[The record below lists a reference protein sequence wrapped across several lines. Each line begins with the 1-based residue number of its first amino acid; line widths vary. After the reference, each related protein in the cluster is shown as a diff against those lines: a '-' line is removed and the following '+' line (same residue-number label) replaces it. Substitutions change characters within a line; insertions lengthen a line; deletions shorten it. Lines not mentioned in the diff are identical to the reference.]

1 MVSTKDLWAALR
13 QGARGVL
20 PNANGKGLVRRATL
34 GLAAILLAVPGAQAG
49 FVNGGFEDSTTMPP
63 NGWIHRTYTRSA
75 VLPASPPV
83 PNSTTGITL
92 GQLGLSGAAVDN
104 GVSAVVTTPVFDV
117 PSTNPGTLRAPRWGN
132 NAFKLNDQGSRRA
145 SSIEQVATMTVADVD
160 PIDNKVHIR
169 FGMAP
174 VLVDGGHGPTEQPY
188 FYVEVRNI
196 TKNKVLFH
204 TYNYAN
210 QSGVPWQTQSV
221 GSYKYTDWQGF
232 DISPG
237 NGQLDVGDQV
247 ILIIYASN
255 CEPSAAQHEARVYMD
270 SVGAF
275 MPGLAIAATGPS
287 TTKPGEQVTYSYNYA
302 NNSGVIALGSKVRVA
317 APKTEDGLFTT
328 FVPGSW
334 PASCTGPHTGVA
346 PRSDYLECEVG
357 TNGLLNDGQSGSFNV
372 TYTVP
377 AGAAT
382 SGPNAV
388 VNNGDYD
395 VRSDTASPFIGP
407 LIKTN
412 IVPAATPTT
421 DLGVTVTNGGVS
433 SYAPADTPVYTVTV
447 TNHSASDVSG
457 ASVTQTLTGV
467 AGGNWTCTAPVGSSA
482 TCGATANGAGAI
494 ATNTANLPAG
504 TSLVYTYTG
513 GTLTGAGT
521 PANTVVTVAPPA
533 GTQDT
538 QSSNNTAGLNTSV
551 GTLRNVTANTTGP
564 GTGHIL
570 AVPSGLACGNAG
582 TACGTAGTTQP
593 VAQGDEVRLTPVAH
607 AGSVFKGW
615 TGCTSTSGNV
625 CVISVG
631 GTDVTATAEFARA
644 YIVTPTVLSGGTVTS
659 PAPRQVEE
667 GTSTVFNI
675 TPNAGKTTYILPP
688 ATGTACTGVLDT
700 GVSPNTYT
708 VNPVNANCGF
718 TVAFSFEQTSS
729 VVGGNG
735 TISPLG
741 VTGPL
746 VPGANN
752 TVYTLT
758 PNAGYSPVVG
768 GTCKGTQDIA
778 ANTYTV
784 TNEIADCTVIA
795 SFTND
800 PVTVTSAVNGG
811 NGTVD
816 ALGTFNLAR
825 GGSRTYN
832 FTPAAGFYP
841 LVTGNC
847 PGTLVGNT
855 YTVSPVN
862 ANCAFSVAFS
872 NQTVNITSSVTSGMG
887 SITPSGTTTVAQ
899 GGGQTFTATP
909 GGGNVSVFGG
919 TCTGLRSGNQFT
931 VSNATADCA
940 VDVKFVAAA
949 NAVTVTTTVPGG
961 NGTVTTPGQNGA
973 GETVLAIGDTR
984 VWTLTPATAGMV
996 PTVVA
1001 GSTCTGTL
1009 SATAPYTYTVTNVAA
1024 SCAVAFAFAG
1034 GAGAQVASIPTLS
1047 EWGLIILSALIGLA
1061 MLGMRRRQMI

>member
-1 MVSTKDLWAALR
+1 
-13 QGARGVL
+13 
-20 PNANGKGLVRRATL
+20 
-34 GLAAILLAVPGAQAG
+34 
-49 FVNGGFEDSTTMPP
+49 MPP
-63 NGWIHRTYTRSA
+63 TGWTHRTYTRSA
-75 VLPASPPV
+75 VLPASPPL
-83 PNSTTGITL
+83 PDPTTGITL
-92 GQLGLSGAAVDN
+92 GQLGLSGAAVGN
-104 GVSAVVTTPVFDV
+104 GASAIVTMPVFNV
-117 PSTNPGTLRAPRWGN
+117 PATNPGTLTAPRWGN
-132 NAFKLNDQGSRRA
+132 NALKLNDQGAKLA
-145 SSIEQVATMTVADVD
+145 SSIEQVATMTVAEVD
-160 PIDNKVHIR
+160 PVDNKVHVR

-188 FYVEVRNI
+188 FYVEVRNL
-196 TKNKVLFH
+196 TKNKVMFY

-210 QSGVPWQTQSV
+210 QSGVPWQTA
-221 GSYKYTDWQGF
+221 GSYRYTDWQGF
-232 DISPG
+232 DIAPG

-247 ILIIYASN
+247 MLIIYASN
-255 CEPSAAQHEARVYMD
+255 CSPGAAAHEARVYMD
-270 SVGAF
+270 AVGAF
-275 MPGLAIAATGPS
+275 MPGLAITSTGPS
-287 TTKPGEQVTYSYNYA
+287 TTKPADQVTYTYSYA

-357 TNGLLNDGQSGSFNV
+357 SSGLLNDGQSGSFNV
-372 TYTVP
+372 TFTVP

-382 SGPNAV
+382 SGSNAV

-407 LIKTN
+407 LVKTA

-421 DLGVTVTNGGVS
+421 DLGVTVTNGGSS

-447 TNHSASDVSG
+447 TNHSSSGVTG
-457 ASVTQTLTGV
+457 ASVSQTLTGV
-467 AGGNWTCTAPVGSSA
+467 TGGNWTCAVPAGSTAS
-482 TCGATANGAGAI
+482 CGATSSGAGPI
-494 ATNTANLPAG
+494 ATNTADVPPG
-504 TSLVYTYTG
+504 QSLVYTYTG

-521 PANTVVTVAPPA
+521 PANTVLTVTPPA

-538 QSSNNTAGLNTSV
+538 QSANNTAGMNTSV
-551 GTLRNVTANTTGP
+551 GTLRNVTANSTGA

-582 TACGTAGTTQP
+582 AACGAAGTTQP

-607 AGSVFKGW
+607 AGSLFKSW
-615 TGCTSTSGNV
+615 TGCTSLSGNT
-625 CVISVG
+625 CVITVG
-631 GTDVTATAEFARA
+631 ATDVTATAEFARA
-644 YIVTPTVLSGGTVTS
+644 YIVTPTLLPGGTMTS
-659 PAPRQVEE
+659 STPRQVED
-667 GTSTVFNI
+667 GTSTVFSI
-675 TPNAGKTTYILPP
+675 TPNAGKTTYVLPP
-688 ATGTACTGVLDT
+688 ASGTACTGVLDT
-700 GVSPNTYT
+700 SVSPNTYT
-708 VNPVNANCGF
+708 VNPVSANCGF
-718 TVAFSFEQTSS
+718 TVAFTFEETSS

-758 PNAGYSPVVG
+758 PSAGYSAVVG

-784 TNEIADCTVIA
+784 ANATTDCTVIA

-800 PVTVTSAVNGG
+800 PVTVTSSVTGG
-811 NGTVD
+811 NGSVD
-816 ALGTFNLAR
+816 TTGTINLAR

-832 FTPAAGFYP
+832 FSPTAGFYP

-847 PGTLVGNT
+847 PGTLVGNV

-862 ANCAFSVAFS
+862 ANCAFSVSFT
-872 NQTVNITSSVTSGMG
+872 NQTVNISSSVTSGTG
-887 SITPSGTTTVAQ
+887 TITPSGSTTVAQ

-909 GGGNVSVFGG
+909 GGGNESVFGG
-919 TCTGLRSGNQFT
+919 TCTGLRTGNQFT
-931 VSNATADCA
+931 ASNALADCS
-940 VDVKFVAAA
+940 VQVKFIAAA
-949 NAVTVTTTVPGG
+949 NAITVTATVPGG

-996 PTVVA
+996 PSVVA

-1009 SATAPYTYTVTNVAA
+1009 SATAPYTYTMTNATAA
-1024 SCAVAFAFAG
+1024 CAVAFAFAG
-1034 GAGAQVASIPTLS
+1034 AGGQVASIPTLS
-1047 EWGLIILSALIGLA
+1047 EWGLIILSALIGLG
-1061 MLGMRRRQMI
+1061 MIGMRRRQMI

>member
-1 MVSTKDLWAALR
+1 
-13 QGARGVL
+13 
-20 PNANGKGLVRRATL
+20 
-34 GLAAILLAVPGAQAG
+34 
-49 FVNGGFEDSTTMPP
+49 
-63 NGWIHRTYTRSA
+63 
-75 VLPASPPV
+75 
-83 PNSTTGITL
+83 
-92 GQLGLSGAAVDN
+92 
-104 GVSAVVTTPVFDV
+104 
-117 PSTNPGTLRAPRWGN
+117 
-132 NAFKLNDQGSRRA
+132 
-145 SSIEQVATMTVADVD
+145 MTVADVD
-160 PIDNKVHIR
+160 PVDNKVHIR

-247 ILIIYASN
+247 MLIIYAAN
-255 CEPSAAQHEARVYMD
+255 CQPSASQHEARVYLD
-270 SVGAF
+270 SVGPF
-275 MPGLAIAATGPS
+275 MPGLSIAATGPS
-287 TTKPGEQVTYSYNYA
+287 TTKPGEQITYSYNYA

-317 APKTEDGLFTT
+317 APKTENGLFTT

-334 PASCTGPHTGVA
+334 PASCTGPHAGVL

-357 TNGLLNDGQSGSFNV
+357 TDGLLNDGQSGSFNV
-372 TYTVP
+372 SFTVP

-412 IVPAATPTT
+412 IVAGATPTT
-421 DLGVTVTNGGVS
+421 DLGVTVSNGGVA
-433 SYAPADTPVYTVTV
+433 SYAPADTPIYTVTV

-457 ASVTQTLTGV
+457 ASVNQMLTGV
-467 AGGNWTCTAPVGSSA
+467 AGGTWTCTVPAGSSA
-482 TCGATANGAGAI
+482 TCGAVANGVGAI
-494 ATNTANLPAG
+494 ATNTADLPAG

-538 QSSNNTAGLNTSV
+538 QSSNDTAGLNTSV
-551 GTLRNVTANTTGP
+551 GTLRNVTANAAGP
-564 GTGHIL
+564 GAGHIL
-570 AVPSGLACGNAG
+570 AVPSSLACGNAG
-582 TACGTAGTTQP
+582 TACGAAGTTQP
-593 VAQGDEVRLTPVAH
+593 VAEGDEVRLTPVAH
-607 AGSVFKGW
+607 AGSIFKGW

-625 CVISVG
+625 CVVSVG
-631 GTDVTATAEFARA
+631 GSDVTATAEFARS
-644 YIVTPTVLSGGTVTS
+644 YIVTPTVLSGGTVAS

-667 GTSTVFNI
+667 GTSTVFSI

-688 ATGTACTGVLDT
+688 ATGTACVGTLDT

-718 TVAFSFEQTSS
+718 TVAFTFEQTSS

-746 VPGANN
+746 IPGANN

-758 PNAGYSPVVG
+758 PDAGYAPVVG

-784 TNEIADCTVIA
+784 TNETSDCTVIA

-800 PVTVTSAVNGG
+800 PVRVTSSLIGG
-811 NGTVD
+811 NGSVD
-816 ALGTFNLAR
+816 AIGTFNLPR

-832 FTPAAGFYP
+832 FTPDAGFYP

-862 ANCAFSVAFS
+862 ADCAFSVAFT
-872 NQTVNITSSVTSGMG
+872 NQTVNITSSVSSGTG
-887 SITPSGTTTVAQ
+887 SITPSGVTTVAR
-899 GGGQTFTATP
+899 GGGHTFTATP
-909 GGGNVSVFGG
+909 GGGSVAVFGG
-919 TCTGLRSGNQFT
+919 SCTGLRSGNQFT
-931 VSNATADCA
+931 VSNATVDCA
-940 VDVKFVAAA
+940 VDVKFIAPAD
-949 NAVTVTTTVPGG
+949 AVTVTATVPGG

-984 VWTLTPATAGMV
+984 VWTLTPATAGMI

-1009 SATAPYTYTVTNVAA
+1009 SATAPYTYTITNVAA
-1024 SCAVAFAFAG
+1024 SCSVAFAFA
-1034 GAGAQVASIPTLS
+1034 APPATSVPTMS
-1047 EWGLIILSALIGLA
+1047 EWGMIILVALIVLA
-1061 MLGMRRRQMI
+1061 TLGMRRRQMI

>member
-1 MVSTKDLWAALR
+1 MSTKDLWAALR

-20 PNANGKGLVRRATL
+20 PNANSKGLVRRASL
-34 GLAAILLAVPGAQAG
+34 GLAAILLAAPSAHAG

-63 NGWIHRTYTRSA
+63 NGWTHRTYTRSA

-83 PNSTTGITL
+83 PNPTTGITL
-92 GQLGLSGAAVDN
+92 GQLGLSGAAVGN
-104 GVSAVVTTPVFDV
+104 GASAVVTTPIFDV

-160 PIDNKVHIR
+160 PIDNKVHVR

-188 FYVEVRNI
+188 FYVEVRNV

-247 ILIIYASN
+247 MLIIYASN
-255 CEPSAAQHEARVYMD
+255 CQPGAASHEARVYMD

-317 APKTEDGLFTT
+317 APKTENGLFTT

-357 TNGLLNDGQSGSFNV
+357 TNGQLNDGQSGSFNV

-407 LIKTN
+407 LIKTS
-412 IVPAATPTT
+412 IVPVATPTT

-433 SYAPADTPVYTVTV
+433 SYAPAVTPVYTVTV

-457 ASVTQTLTGV
+457 ANVNQTVTGV
-467 AGGNWTCTAPVGSSA
+467 AGGSWTCTVPVGSSA

-504 TSLVYTYTG
+504 TSLLYTYTG

-582 TACGTAGTTQP
+582 TACGTVGTTQP

-615 TGCTSTSGNV
+615 TGCTSISGNV

-631 GTDVTATAEFARA
+631 GADVTATAEFARA
-644 YIVTPTVLSGGTVTS
+644 YIVTPTVLPGGTVTS

-784 TNEIADCTVIA
+784 TNEITDCTVIA

-816 ALGTFNLAR
+816 AVGTFNLAR

-872 NQTVNITSSVTSGMG
+872 NQTVNITSSVTSGTG

-931 VSNATADCA
+931 VSNATTDCA

-949 NAVTVTTTVPGG
+949 NAVTVTATVPGG

-1009 SATAPYTYTVTNVAA
+1009 SATAPYTYTVTNVVA

-1047 EWGLIILSALIGLA
+1047 EWGLIILSALIGLV

>member
-1 MVSTKDLWAALR
+1 MSTKDLWAALR
-13 QGARGVL
+13 RGARGVL

-34 GLAAILLAVPGAQAG
+34 GLAAILLAVPGAHAG

-63 NGWIHRTYTRSA
+63 NGWTHRTYTRSA

-83 PNSTTGITL
+83 PNPTTGITL

-145 SSIEQVATMTVADVD
+145 SSIEQVARMTVADVD

-237 NGQLDVGDQV
+237 NGQLDVGDDV

-255 CEPSAAQHEARVYMD
+255 CQPSAAQHEARVYMD

-688 ATGTACTGVLDT
+688 ASGAACTGVLDT
-700 GVSPNTYT
+700 SVSPNTYT

-718 TVAFSFEQTSS
+718 TVAFTFEQTSS

-784 TNEIADCTVIA
+784 TNEITDCTVIA

-816 ALGTFNLAR
+816 AVGTFNLAR

-862 ANCAFSVAFS
+862 ADCAFSVAFS
-872 NQTVNITSSVTSGMG
+872 NQTVNITSSVASGTG

-919 TCTGLRSGNQFT
+919 TCTGSRSGNQFT
-931 VSNATADCA
+931 VSNATTDCA

-949 NAVTVTTTVPGG
+949 NAVTVTATVPGG

-1047 EWGLIILSALIGLA
+1047 EWGLIILSALIGLV

>member
-1 MVSTKDLWAALR
+1 MSTKDLWAALR

-395 VRSDTASPFIGP
+395 MRSDTASPFIGP